1 MVTSRFSLSQLF
13 VCGSVKVLA
22 AIKARRQRGQSSPQ
36 AESLP
41 QRHFT
46 EVVLTVFHLHERMT
60 HSMRSRRGS
69 IPQGLL
75 VREGEGRAV
84 SEL

>member
-1 MVTSRFSLSQLF
+1 M
-13 VCGSVKVLA
+13 KVLA
-22 AIKARRQRGQSSPQ
+22 GIKARRQRGQSSPQ
-36 AESLP
+36 AEALP

-46 EVVLTVFHLHERMT
+46 EVVLSVFHLQEHMT
-60 HSMRSRRGS
+60 HSMRSRSGS

-75 VREGEGRAV
+75 VKEGEGGAV